1 MVEQNQYKSI
11 VLRMKFTFFLTIKK
25 IYIGN
30 FYKYNILIYKLRER
44 SIFKWQKFM
53 AHVASCFKVISSA
66 ASKIVFYH
74 LAAVDLT
81 MLFLKVLDNEL
92 LR

>member
-44 SIFKWQKFM
+44 SIFK
-53 AHVASCFKVISSA
+53 
-66 ASKIVFYH
+66 
-74 LAAVDLT
+74 
-81 MLFLKVLDNEL
+81 
-92 LR
+92 